1 MKNLLTFGCSFTE
14 DGLIEYHMRGKT
26 WPHVLEKQMN
36 TKLVNLGS
44 GMSGNSFIAK
54 QLINTISHHYMDEKD
69 LVVGVMW
76 TDVSRKDILVSRKET
91 LEWSDVTTEK
101 YPDKH
106 PQNKSWL
113 DHVID
118 NKLTY
123 PNIAL
128 GGKVYKESKDI
139 NSLWMKSGATDQWET
154 TSKFWET
161 WYKDYYT
168 FEGMFWETLENI
180 LRTQWFL
187 EKYNIPYFMTSLN
200 DLFTEGLSKYEEPKH
215 LYNLIDMDKFCL
227 YDGTKGIYEHNVEN
241 NIPFDETMHSTQ
253 KGQRVFCEDVIIPK
267 VEEYFK

>member
-1 MKNLLTFGCSFTE
+1 MKMLLTSGCSFTE
-14 DGLIEYHMRGKT
+14 DIPGGFYWPNLIS
-26 WPHVLEKQMN
+26 KQMN
-36 TKLVNLGS
+36 TKLVNIGS

-54 QLINTISHHYMDEKD
+54 KLINTISHHYMDDKD

-76 TDVSRKDILVSRKET
+76 TDISRKDILVSREET

-101 YPDKH
+101 YPDEH
-106 PQNKSWL
+106 PHNKLWL
-113 DHVID
+113 DYVID
-118 NKLTY
+118 DKLTY
-123 PNIAL
+123 PTVTMS
-128 GGKVYKESKDI
+128 GKTYKESKYI
-139 NSLWMKSGATDQWET
+139 KSLWMKSGMHHWKEADTE
-154 TSKFWET
+154 FWKT
-161 WYKDYYT
+161 WYIDYYT

-187 EKYNIPYFMTSLN
+187 EKYNIPYFMTSVT

-215 LYNLIDMDKFCL
+215 LYDLIDMDKFCL

-253 KGQRVFCEDVIIPK
+253 KGQKAFCEDVIIPK